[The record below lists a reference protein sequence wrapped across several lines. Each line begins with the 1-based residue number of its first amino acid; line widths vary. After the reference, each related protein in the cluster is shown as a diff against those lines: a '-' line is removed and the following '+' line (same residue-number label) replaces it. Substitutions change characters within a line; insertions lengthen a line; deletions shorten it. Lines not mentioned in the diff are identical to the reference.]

1 MKVLGTLLMVALLAV
16 GAGTAFGDIAPHPR
30 KPVPVKP
37 KPRPKPAPPKV
48 EEADATPTAPEA
60 DAGSAA
66 SATSEADATSPAGG
80 GDAAEA
86 PPAPAPAPGPKAEPA
101 PARLP
106 DGVFE
111 GTLLGPDGKVGEVTM
126 MVVGG
131 MIIDARLTVGADKL
145 ELAPSGAPYD
155 PNMNLR
161 ARGEA
166 GYAGVSGR
174 FFDVDRGAGTFDGM
188 LARRAVRGTWVAAR
202 R

>member
-66 SATSEADATSPAGG
+66 SATSEADAGSPAGG

-86 PPAPAPAPGPKAEPA
+86 PPAPAPKAEPA